1 MLNDSIRYWLI
12 FPLACML
19 FVLSQFY
26 RVSVAVITLDLVRD
40 LAIDTSGLSLISAAF
55 FYAFALMQIPISL
68 VLDGIGARIS
78 MTALSLVAAIG
89 ALLFAMGESLVVLVT
104 GRILMG
110 IGMACNLVGTL
121 KLITLWYN
129 PFRFGT
135 LSALVFSLGTL
146 GNLVA
151 ATPLVL
157 MVQAVGWRNAFLII
171 AGINFLITM
180 AFYLVVRD
188 RPSQSRF
195 PEISGAKRLQFAQMW
210 INLLRLFRK
219 RDYWIISLGTFCRYG
234 IFAAVQS
241 LWAAPFLIH
250 VMGIS
255 VVSTGNLLLIMS
267 IGTVIGSPVCGWLSD
282 AVLKNRK
289 RIIIA
294 GLLAMGICLVL
305 VSSLRANT
313 SMPVLGALFFG
324 FGFFN
329 GAGGIM
335 YAHIKERMPIEQAGT
350 AMTGIN
356 FFTMFGVAVF
366 LQGLGSMMEALHPG
380 DSLGNGA
387 FTDAFWFCAICLGL
401 TAGLYLFTRETRSG
415 QDRKPD
421 PSDQGNGYLRRIP
434 RPVDDFQD
442 KCSWRSRRHRR
453 E

>member
-1 MLNDSIRYWLI
+1 MLNDSNRYWLI

-26 RVSVAVITLDLVRD
+26 RVSIAVITLDLVRD
-40 LAIDTSGLSLISAAF
+40 LAINTSGLSLISAAF

-68 VLDGIGARIS
+68 VLDGMGARKS
-78 MTALSLVAAIG
+78 MTVLSLVAGIG
-89 ALLFAMGESLVVLVT
+89 AVMFAMGDSLMVLVA

-151 ATPLVL
+151 ATPLVF
-157 MVQAVGWRNAFLII
+157 MVQAVGWRNAFLLI
-171 AGINFLITM
+171 AGFNLLITM
-180 AFYLVVRD
+180 VFYLVVRD
-188 RPSQSRF
+188 RPSKSRF
-195 PEISGAKRLQFAQMW
+195 PEISGAGTLQFAQMW
-210 INLLRLFRK
+210 INLMRLFLK
-219 RDYWIISLGTFCRYG
+219 KDYWIISFGTFCRYG

-250 VMGIS
+250 AMGIS
-255 VVSTGNLLLIMS
+255 AVSTGNLLLIMS
-267 IGTVIGSPVCGWLSD
+267 IGTVVGSPVCGWLSD

-294 GLLAMGICLVL
+294 GLLGMGVCLVL
-305 VSSLRANT
+305 LSALTESA
-313 SMPVLGALFFG
+313 SMPVLASVFFG

-366 LQGLGSMMEALHPG
+366 LQGLGSMMQVLHPG
-380 DSLGNGA
+380 DSMSSGA
-387 FTDAFWFCAICLGL
+387 FTDAFWFCAVCLGL
-401 TAGLYLFTRETRSG
+401 TAGLYLFTKETLRG
-415 QDRKPD
+415 QERKPD
-421 PSDQGNGYLRRIP
+421 PFDHGN
-434 RPVDDFQD
+434 
-442 KCSWRSRRHRR
+442 
-453 E
+453 

>member
-1 MLNDSIRYWLI
+1 MTVCETIMNDSIRYWLI
-12 FPLACML
+12 FPLASLL
-19 FVLSQFY
+19 FLLSQFY
-26 RVSVAVITLDLVRD
+26 RVSVAVISLDLIQD
-40 LAIDTSGLSLISAAF
+40 LAIDTSGLSLVSAAF

-68 VLDGIGARIS
+68 VLDGIGARKS
-78 MTALSLVAAIG
+78 MTVLSMIAVIG
-89 ALLFAMGESLVVLVT
+89 AVMFALGNSLVVLVIA
-104 GRILMG
+104 RVLMG

-171 AGINFLITM
+171 AGFNLLITM
-180 AFYLVVRD
+180 MFYVVARD
-188 RPSQSRF
+188 QPAASHIQGI
-195 PEISGAKRLQFAQMW
+195 PEAMPLGFREMAA
-210 INLLRLFRK
+210 NLIKLFGK

-241 LWAAPFLIH
+241 LWAAPFLVH

-255 VVSTGNLLLIMS
+255 VVSTGNLLLMMS

-289 RIIIA
+289 RIIVA
-294 GLLAMGICLVL
+294 GLLGMAGSLILITRL
-305 VSSLRANT
+305 SSNVP
-313 SMPVLGALFFG
+313 MPILGLLFFG

-329 GAGGIM
+329 GSGGIM

-366 LQGLGSMMEALHPG
+366 LQGLGHMMQLFHPG
-380 DSLGNGA
+380 DSLGNEA
-387 FTDAFWFCAICLGL
+387 FTEAFWFCAICLGI
-401 TAGLYLFTRETRSG
+401 TAGLYLFTVETLKKNIRT
-415 QDRKPD
+415 D
-421 PSDQGNGYLRRIP
+421 PENG
-434 RPVDDFQD
+434 
-442 KCSWRSRRHRR
+442 H
-453 E
+453 